1 MKRRSFALALALAL
15 AVGGCADTIGAQRVT
30 FAVEA
35 AGVERDAAQPLTF
48 TTDQGWSVTLTE
60 ARVALGPLYLNTLA
74 PLEAD
79 RRSPLRRSLEDFL
92 LPSAHADGESHLGA
106 GRVVGEVT
114 TQVEVDALNPAFAA
128 IPGGGDGVA
137 EPSLTAEAWL
147 YNRDGA
153 LGGAAV
159 RVAGTAHRDDQDV
172 TFEGALV
179 IDQALVA
186 AGGSLD
192 QARKVRGIPARLTLA
207 QGGVLRVRV
216 DPRGWFDGADFR
228 ELTTGPGRDGRYRFT
243 SQDNVGRAFSS
254 RARARSVFAVTFS
267 PTR

>member
-1 MKRRSFALALALAL
+1 MNRRSLALALLFA
-15 AVGGCADTIGAQRVT
+15 GCADTTGAQRVT

-35 AGVERDAAQPLTF
+35 AGIERDAAQPLSF
-48 TTDQGWSVTLTE
+48 TTDQGWTVTLTE

-74 PLEAD
+74 PLEGD
-79 RRSPLRRSLEDFL
+79 RRHPLRRRVEDFL
-92 LPSAHADGESHLGA
+92 LPSAYADGESHLGA

-114 TQVEVDALNPAFAA
+114 TQVEVDALSPALTPVA
-128 IPGGGDGVA
+128 GGGDGVA

-147 YNRDGA
+147 FNRDGA

-159 RVAGTAHRDDQDV
+159 RVAGTAHRDDLDV
-172 TFEGALV
+172 AFEGALV
-179 IDQALVA
+179 IDQSLVA
-186 AGGSLD
+186 AGGSID
-192 QARKVRGIPARLTLA
+192 EARKVRGIPARLTLA

-228 ELTTGPGRDGRYRFT
+228 ELTAGTARDGRYRF
-243 SQDNVGRAFSS
+243 SPQDNVGRAFLN
-254 RARARSVFAVTFS
+254 RARTRAVFGVTFS